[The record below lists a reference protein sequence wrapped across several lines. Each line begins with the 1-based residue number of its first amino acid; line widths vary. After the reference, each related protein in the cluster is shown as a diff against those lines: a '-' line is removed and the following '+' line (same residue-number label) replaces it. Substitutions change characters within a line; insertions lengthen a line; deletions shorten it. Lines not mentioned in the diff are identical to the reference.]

1 MAHESTYSSMAASL
15 GLAELSCKAVLN
27 VQGLGIA
34 VSSLLLQSFYLYMIS
49 QLHLKHCTLLMQTD
63 QLFHA
68 VVMVNCFVFLR

>member
-1 MAHESTYSSMAASL
+1 M
-15 GLAELSCKAVLN
+15 LN
-27 VQGLGIA
+27 LQGLGIA
-34 VSSLLLQSFYLYMIS
+34 LSSLLLLQRLYLYMIS